1 MHKRSASSG
10 PSDNKPSNK
19 KRLLFIRQTTAIGR
33 AEIVILD
40 LLKAIDYEKRDEG
53 RADVRYA

>member
-19 KRLLFIRQTTAIGR
+19 KRLLFIRQTTAIG
-33 AEIVILD
+33 VLD